1 MNNTKLQSNTLI
13 PYITDQK
20 KLVDKRLK
28 QMLEA
33 PSTSQHFSNL
43 DGSLKHTVLLNGKR
57 LRPILAMAVYAMY
70 KKDIETI
77 LTPACAIEL
86 IHAGSLMLDDL
97 PCMDDAQ
104 YRRGE
109 KTNHILFGE
118 PVTILA
124 SAALWVNAFEILSD
138 IKNVKINQ
146 LVRETAEC
154 IGKNGLILGQYMDLF
169 AFDKKQSIDDLL
181 QCYTLKTSTLFLLA
195 VRYGATL
202 GGADASERAS
212 LERFGDAFGIA
223 FQIHDDII
231 DATMSESETGKDAH
245 KDQLNNKPNYVSL
258 LGLEKAKL
266 ALKKETDTAL
276 RELNSI
282 GKDTS
287 ILKMLVEY
295 VIN

>member
-1 MNNTKLQSNTLI
+1 MNNTKTL
-13 PYITDQK
+13 PSALLTYFDDK
-20 KLVDKRLK
+20 KIQVNKRLVQLLGK
-28 QMLEA
+28 
-33 PSTSQHFSNL
+33 PSTSQNFKNL

-57 LRPILAMAVYAMY
+57 LRPILAIAVYEMY
-70 KKDIETI
+70 QSDIEAV

-109 KTNHILFGE
+109 KTNHVLFGE
-118 PVTILA
+118 SVTILA

-138 IKNVKINQ
+138 IDNIKINQ

-181 QCYTLKTSTLFLLA
+181 QCYALKTSTLFLLA

-202 GGADASERAS
+202 GGASSSDRAS
-212 LERFGDAFGIA
+212 LERFGEAFGIA

-231 DATMSESETGKDAH
+231 DATLSESETGKDAQ
-245 KDQLNNKPNYVSL
+245 KDQSNNKPNYVSL
-258 LGLEKAKL
+258 LGLEKAKF

-276 RELNSI
+276 SELNSLD
-282 GKDTS
+282 KDTT

-295 VIN
+295 VIS